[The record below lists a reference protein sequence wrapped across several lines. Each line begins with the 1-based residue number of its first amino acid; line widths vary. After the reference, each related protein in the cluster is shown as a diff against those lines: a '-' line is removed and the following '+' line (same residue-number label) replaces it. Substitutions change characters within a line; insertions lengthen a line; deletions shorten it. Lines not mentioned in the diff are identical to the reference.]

1 MAAPTVSIGFVARM
15 AARELRSSWRRLA
28 FFFVCIA
35 VGVAAI
41 VALRSVIQS
50 VRATLAGQAR
60 SMLAADLLV
69 GSNSP
74 LPQALVDRVTAE
86 QQGGR
91 VQRVSE
97 VTELLTMARTAD
109 PAVPATRMVELKAVD
124 ALFPLYGAMALEDG
138 PYEHRRMAGGGALVR
153 PELLT
158 QLGVRVGDRIVL
170 GDATFVIRGVVTF
183 EPGRTVG
190 AFSVGPRVFIDR
202 ADLPAT
208 GLITFGARASYELL
222 LQVPE
227 PALDD
232 FADELRTAFVEQF
245 VRVRT
250 FHRTDDQMEQTFTRA
265 ENYLSLVGL
274 VILILGGIGVSSVT
288 QVFVRERLKAVAVLK
303 CLGASGADV
312 LAIYL
317 AQTVLLAL
325 AGAACGVAI
334 AGLAIALMPEVV
346 TGIPGLPNIR
356 YAMTLPAVAH
366 GVIAGVVVSVAFAL
380 VPLLDVRAVKPAL
393 LLRADT
399 ATTQSVRTRVVV
411 MGLVGL
417 LLMGVAVWQAGS
429 LRVAVIL
436 AAGLAGLAIA
446 LMGAGRLLV
455 RLMTPLTRARTFAV
469 RHAALHVVRPGHQTD
484 VILLAVGLGAFFIL
498 GIRAL
503 ETNLVRDFT
512 LQLGEDAPDVF
523 LLDVQQD
530 QRDRVM
536 RLIDDGN
543 GAFPGA
549 LMMPVLRARV
559 TGVRGA
565 EVQLDGVQDVR
576 GRGSLAREYTVTY
589 RDHMEAN
596 EELVEGRWW
605 SPPVPGDLPEVSI
618 EQEVRDRYDIHVG
631 DEMRF
636 DVLGRVVRA
645 RVASIRR
652 VDFREFRS
660 GGFVFVFRPDTF
672 AGAPHSYMGTAR
684 GPVDAASRG
693 RLIASV
699 VRDSP
704 NVTIVDLREVLQT
717 FRGIAGA
724 VTRGVTAVGGLVL
737 VSGLLILV
745 GAVSATKFRR
755 IYEVA
760 ILRTLGAGSGVIAAV
775 LCLEYGML
783 GAIAGGM
790 GAAGSMALSWA
801 VATEVLELPW
811 DPAAGLVLT
820 GILAA
825 TLLVA
830 VVGVVASADVLRRKP
845 LATLRSE

>member
-1 MAAPTVSIGFVARM
+1 MPGVSAAFVARM

-28 FFFVCIA
+28 FFFLCIA

-60 SMLAADLLV
+60 SMLAADMV
-69 GSNSP
+69 IASSTA
-74 LPQALVDRVTAE
+74 LPADLRARIAAE
-86 QQGGR
+86 QNGGR
-91 VQRVSE
+91 VREVSE
-97 VTELLTMARTAD
+97 VTELLTMARSAD
-109 PAVPATRMVELKAVD
+109 PASTSTRMVEMKAVD

-138 PYEHRRMAGGGALVR
+138 PYAHTRMRGRGALVR

-158 QLGVRVGDRIVL
+158 QLNVRVGDRIVL
-170 GDATFVIRGVVTF
+170 GEADFTIRGVVTF

-190 AFSVGPRVFIDR
+190 AFSAGPRVFIDR

-208 GLITFGARASYELL
+208 GLLTFGARASHELL
-222 LQVPE
+222 LRVPE
-227 PALDD
+227 PALDT
-232 FADELRTAFVEQF
+232 FAAEVRDAFVEQF

-250 FHRTDDQMEQTFTRA
+250 FHRTGDQMEQTFERA

-288 QVFVRERLKAVAVLK
+288 QVFVRERLRAVAVLK

-325 AGAACGVAI
+325 AGAASGVAI
-334 AGLAIALMPEVV
+334 ATIAIALMPEVV
-346 TGIPGLPNIR
+346 TGIPGLPNID
-356 YAMTLPAVAH
+356 YAVTWPAVAH
-366 GVIAGVVVSVAFAL
+366 GVIAGVTVSVAFAL

-399 ATTQSVRTRVVV
+399 AIAHPVRTRLLV
-411 MGLVGL
+411 MGAVGV
-417 LLMGVAVWQAGS
+417 LLMSVAVWQAGS

-436 AAGLAGLAIA
+436 AAGLGGLALA
-446 LMGAGRLLV
+446 LMGAGRVLV
-455 RLMTPLTRARTFAV
+455 RLVTPLARSRVFAV

-503 ETNLVRDFT
+503 ETNLVRDFSF
-512 LQLGEDAPDVF
+512 QLGDDAPDIF

-530 QRDRVM
+530 QRERVM
-536 RLIDDGN
+536 RLVDDGN
-543 GAFPGA
+543 GGMPGA

-576 GRGSLAREYTVTY
+576 GRGSLAREYTITY
-589 RDHMEAN
+589 RDHLESN

-605 SPPVPGDLPEVSI
+605 SPPVPGELPEVSI
-618 EQEVRDRYDIHVG
+618 EQEVRARYDIQIG

-645 RVASIRR
+645 RVTSIRR

-660 GGFVFVFRPDTF
+660 GGFIFVFRPDTF

-684 GPVDAASRG
+684 GPVDAAARG

-724 VTRGVTAVGGLVL
+724 VTRGVTAVGALVL

-801 VATEVLELPW
+801 VATEVLDLPW
-811 DPAAGLVLT
+811 DPATGLVLG
-820 GILAA
+820 GIAAA
-825 TLLVA
+825 TVLVA